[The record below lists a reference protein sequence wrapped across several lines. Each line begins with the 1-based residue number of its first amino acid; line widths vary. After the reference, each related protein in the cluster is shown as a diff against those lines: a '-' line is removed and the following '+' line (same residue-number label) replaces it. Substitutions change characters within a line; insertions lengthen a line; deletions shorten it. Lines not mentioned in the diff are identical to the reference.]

1 MVIALLIIALI
12 CVVIALEL
20 RLRQKR
26 YDYIA
31 RKEIDQ
37 IRAFRSKQK

>member
-1 MVIALLIIALI
+1 MVIALLILALI
-12 CVVIALEL
+12 CVVISLEL

>member
-1 MVIALLIIALI
+1 MIMALLILALI

>member
-1 MVIALLIIALI
+1 MIILAITIALI
-12 CVVIALEL
+12 CAVISIEL
-20 RLRQKR
+20 FYKVKR
-26 YDYIA
+26 TNYIE

>member
-1 MVIALLIIALI
+1 MIIALLILALI

>member
-1 MVIALLIIALI
+1 MIILAIIIAII
-12 CVVIALEL
+12 CAVIALEL
-20 RLRQKR
+20 RYRIKR
-26 YDYIA
+26 TNYIA

>member
-12 CVVIALEL
+12 CVVIAVEL

-31 RKEIDQ
+31 IKEIDQ

>member
-1 MVIALLIIALI
+1 MIMLAVFIALI

>member
-1 MVIALLIIALI
+1 MVISLLILALI

-26 YDYIA
+26 HDYIA

>member
-1 MVIALLIIALI
+1 MIIALLIIALI

-37 IRAFRSKQK
+37 IRAFMSKQK

>member
-20 RLRQKR
+20 LLRQKR

-37 IRAFRSKQK
+37 IRAFRSNQK

>member
-1 MVIALLIIALI
+1 MVIALLILALI

>member
-1 MVIALLIIALI
+1 MIIALLIIALI
-12 CVVIALEL
+12 CVIIALEL

>member
-1 MVIALLIIALI
+1 MITLAIIIALI
-12 CVVIALEL
+12 CVLIALEL

-37 IRAFRSKQK
+37 IRAFRSKWK